1 MLIVH
6 DAFLSGGLKM
16 SFCFRALVCAAFA
29 IVSNFAL
36 AEPKKAVQSDATP
49 QAKQEI
55 KIETIQVIIL
65 IKSTIMALQH
75 ANQTGN
81 YSVLRD
87 LGSPVFR
94 ERFDQASLTAI
105 FSDLRRRGFNLSL
118 VMQLPPNLTRQPE
131 ITEGN
136 ELHLVGNFPT
146 QPLQV
151 QFDMLFLQL
160 DGVWRLNGLSVDVV
174 PVQAAAIASA
184 TPQTSAQ
191 QATPPASNT
200 MLGIKPKNGAAP

>member
-1 MLIVH
+1 
-6 DAFLSGGLKM
+6 M
-16 SFCFRALVCAAFA
+16 SFCFRVLTSVVFA
-29 IVSNFAL
+29 IASNSAL
-36 AEPKKAVQSDATP
+36 AEQKKPLPSDVAP

-105 FSDLRRRGFNLSL
+105 FSDLRKRGTDLSL
-118 VMQLPPNLTRQPE
+118 IMQLPPNLAKQPE
-131 ITEGN
+131 ITVAN

-151 QFDMLFLQL
+151 QFEMLFLRL
-160 DGVWRLNGLSVDVV
+160 DGVWRLNGLSVDAV

-191 QATPPASNT
+191 QARPAASNT
-200 MLGIKPKNGAAP
+200 MLDIKPQKGATP

>member
-1 MLIVH
+1 M
-6 DAFLSGGLKM
+6 
-16 SFCFRALVCAAFA
+16 CAAFA
-29 IVSNFAL
+29 IASNSAL
-36 AEPKKAVQSDATP
+36 AEQKKAASSNIAA

-87 LGSPVFR
+87 LGSPIFH
-94 ERFDQASLTAI
+94 ERFDQAKLTAI
-105 FSDLRRRGFNLSL
+105 FSDLRRRGVDLSL
-118 VMQLPPNLTRQPE
+118 IMQLPPNLIKQPE
-131 ITEGN
+131 ITEGK

-151 QFDMLFLQL
+151 QFEMLFLQL
-160 DGVWRLNGLSVDVV
+160 DGVWRLNGLSVDAV
-174 PVQAAAIASA
+174 PVGAAMAS
-184 TPQTSAQ
+184 
-191 QATPPASNT
+191 TPPQAPAQSAKPAITNT
-200 MLGIKPKNGAAP
+200 MLDMKP